1 MPEKILIVDDDLDT
15 LKLVGMMLQRRGYS
29 IVAAINGTQA
39 LSKAASDRPDL
50 ILLDVMMPDLDGFEV
65 ARRLRADPLFASVP
79 ILMFTAKAQ
88 VDDKVQGFEAGADD
102 YLPKP
107 THPAELLA
115 HVKALLGRSRPAAPA
130 GGTKRSRVTAFI
142 GAKGGLGTT
151 TIAVNVAV
159 GMAAKRQDVILCE
172 LRPGQGIAGFLL
184 GISRPSGLSVLLQ
197 KPREELDARTVEK
210 ELVTHSSGARVL
222 LGSAEPHDY
231 VLLKDAERV
240 EALVRRLATMCNHLI
255 LDCGSGFSA
264 ATLRV
269 LAVADQILILV
280 EPLRYT
286 VLMARALMA
295 DMEATG
301 IARNKIDFLLANRER
316 SSLQLARSKI
326 EEMIGKPAIV
336 TITPAP
342 ELAFQSAESGVPIV
356 VRDPNALISD
366 QLRQLTDRL
375 IAKGAE

>member
-115 HVKALLGRSRPAAPA
+115 HVKALLGRSRPSAPA
-130 GGTKRSRVTAFI
+130 GGAKRSRVTAFI

-151 TIAVNVAV
+151 TVAVNVAV

-184 GISRPSGLSVLLQ
+184 GISRPSGISVLLQ
-197 KPREELDARTVEK
+197 KTREELEPRTIEK

-222 LGSAEPHDY
+222 LSSAEPHDY
-231 VLLKDAERV
+231 VLLKDPELV
-240 EALVRRLATMCNHLI
+240 EALVRRLSTMCNHLI

-264 ATLRV
+264 ATLRA
-269 LAVADQILILV
+269 LAAADQILILV

-295 DMEATG
+295 DLEAAG
-301 IARNKIDFLLANRER
+301 MARNKTDFLLANRER

-356 VRDPNALISD
+356 IRDPNALISD

-375 IAKGAE
+375 IAKGTE